1 MFQKKINI
9 FVSNKIFQSV
19 KSESPSPSDKDKT
32 VIQYEVTPI
41 MSTYLLAAVIG
52 EYDFI
57 EDKDSDGV
65 LIRVYT
71 PLGKKEQGRFA
82 LEVVLMKYFF
92 THDLVNTFLCF
103 SEQLS

>member
-1 MFQKKINI
+1 
-9 FVSNKIFQSV
+9 
-19 KSESPSPSDKDKT
+19 
-32 VIQYEVTPI
+32 

-52 EYDFI
+52 EYDYI

-82 LEVVLMKYFF
+82 LEVVLMKYVF
-92 THDLVNTFLCF
+92 THDVVNIFLCVSLNSILNLQIKILVHTIF
-103 SEQLS
+103 N